1 MTMNKQEDK
10 LLYHY
15 CSNEVMINILKKKQ
29 LWMTDISH
37 SNDFN
42 ELLLFF
48 PDIYYAIEDI
58 YNKSPFELIY
68 KGKKDNQALNLLL
81 RDVDYYINKSLQ
93 KGDITSFVVCFSEK
107 GDLLSQWRG
116 YANDA
121 YGFSIGFS
129 KNELNSFSKKECFN
143 GRLSFHKVKYID
155 KDNADRII
163 IKHSNEML
171 QYIKTIRTEANN
183 LFQSRELNEEQ
194 TEYMMV
200 ILLYGKIV
208 TIMIDSLC
216 YKWESYQEEHEWR
229 LYFNS
234 ITKDEESLFGE
245 ESKLPEWNSFDKDL
259 NNLRGKIDF
268 YSTEECILPYYPIL
282 LSELSA
288 KPIKQVLLG
297 PKNKSYSQDIKLLF
311 AKAKFQIPDVS
322 KSTIT
327 YQ

>member
-1 MTMNKQEDK
+1 MTTKKHEDK

-37 SNDFN
+37 SNDYN
-42 ELLLFF
+42 ELFLFF
-48 PDIYYAIEDI
+48 PDIYYAIEDLY
-58 YNKSPFELIY
+58 YNSPFEILY
-68 KGKKDNQALNLLL
+68 KGKIGYQALTLLL
-81 RDVDYYINKSLQ
+81 RDADYYINKSLQ

-129 KNELNSFSKKECFN
+129 KNELNKFSKKECFN
-143 GRLSFHKVKYID
+143 GRLSFHKVKYIN
-155 KDNADRII
+155 KDNANKII
-163 IKHSNEML
+163 ERHSNEIL
-171 QYIKTIRTEANN
+171 KYIKNIRIEVKK
-183 LFQSRELNEEQ
+183 LFRLRDLNEEQ
-194 TEYMMV
+194 TEFMMA
-200 ILLYGKIV
+200 ILLYGKLA
-208 TIMIDSLC
+208 TFMIDSLR

-234 ITKDEESLFGE
+234 ITKDEESLFGK
-245 ESKLPEWNSFDKDL
+245 ESNLPEWSSFDNDL

-268 YSTEECILPYYPIL
+268 YSTKECILPYYPII
-282 LSELSA
+282 LSELSP
-288 KPIKQVLLG
+288 KPVKQVLLG
-297 PKNKSYSQDIKLLF
+297 PKNTSYSQDIKLLF

-322 KSTIT
+322 KSTIA
-327 YQ
+327 YR